1 MATKYNYISAN
12 GLTTQSL
19 EEIRQDLTN
28 QFQNIYGVE
37 INLEQNSP
45 DAQWINIL
53 AQEKKDTLDLIT
65 QIYNNVDVD
74 AVIGL
79 PQQILYKLN
88 GLTIKAFTY
97 SFCYVNVTVSK
108 DVTLQGLDD
117 DIESE
122 NGSGFTVSD
131 SAGNNWILTETSELS
146 TGTHLLNFRAEQL
159 GNIEASANTI
169 NVMQTVLAGVVSVNN
184 PDNNYITGGVGET
197 TAEFRLRRNRT
208 MAIASQGFDESI
220 ESQLLNV
227 TNITQAKV
235 YDNRTGETVDDIPP
249 HTVWIIV
256 EGGTS
261 EEIGRIIYN
270 NIPPGIPMKGE
281 QEALV
286 EKSNGEIVTVNYDL
300 PNAVNLYV
308 DLKIKRLGD
317 TIIDEQ
323 YIKQVLS
330 RTNFNIKES
339 AESSNLTA
347 IVKDIVQ
354 ETGNPYDIQVS
365 LDDSTY
371 SSYLTPTGL
380 ADYFIIAEENI
391 NITVV

>member
-37 INLEQNSP
+37 INLDQNSP

-97 SFCYVNVTVSK
+97 SYCYVNVTVSK
-108 DVTLQGLDD
+108 SITLQGLDD
-117 DIESE
+117 NIESE

-169 NVMQTVLAGVVSVNN
+169 NIMQTVLAGVVSVNN
-184 PDNNYITGGVGET
+184 PDNNYITGDVGET

-208 MAIASQGFDESI
+208 MAVASQGFDESI
-220 ESQLLNV
+220 ESQLLNI
-227 TNITQAKV
+227 TNVTQAKV
-235 YDNRTGETVDDIPP
+235 YDNRTSETVDDIPP
-249 HTVWIIV
+249 HTVWVIV

-323 YIKQVLS
+323 YIKQVLAK
-330 RTNFNIKES
+330 TNFNIKES

-354 ETGNPYDIQVS
+354 ETGNPYDVQVS
-365 LDDSTY
+365 LNGTNY
-371 SSYLTPTGL
+371 VPYLTPTGL
-380 ADYFIIAEENI
+380 ADYFVISENNI

>member
-339 AESSNLTA
+339 AESSSLTA

-354 ETGNPYDIQVS
+354 ETGNPYDVQVS

-371 SSYLTPTGL
+371 SSYLKPTGL

>member
-12 GLTTQSL
+12 GLVTQSL

-28 QFQNIYGVE
+28 QFNNIYGVE
-37 INLEQNSP
+37 VNLDQNSP

-79 PQQILYKLN
+79 PQQVLYKLN

-97 SFCYVNVTVSK
+97 SYCYVNVTVSK
-108 DVTLQGLDD
+108 SITLQGLDD
-117 DIESE
+117 NIEDE

-131 SAGNNWILTETSELS
+131 SAGNNWILTETVVLEP
-146 TGTHLLNFRAEQL
+146 GTHLLNFRAEQL
-159 GNIEASANTI
+159 GNVQALANNI

-184 PDNNYITGGVGET
+184 PDNNYITGDVGET

-208 MAIASQGFDESI
+208 MAVASQGFDESI
-220 ESQLLNV
+220 ESQLLNI

-235 YDNRTGETVDDIPP
+235 YDNRTNETVDNIPP
-249 HTVWIIV
+249 HTVWVIV

-261 EEIGRIIYN
+261 DEIGRVIYN

-308 DLKIKRLGD
+308 NLKIKRLGD

-323 YIKQVLS
+323 YIKQVLAK
-330 RTNFNIKES
+330 TNFNIKES

-347 IVKDIVQ
+347 RVKDIVQ
-354 ETGNPYDIQVS
+354 ETGNPYNVQVS
-365 LDDSTY
+365 LNGTNY
-371 SSYLTPTGL
+371 VPYLTPTGL
-380 ADYFIIAEENI
+380 ADYFVISENNI

>member
-37 INLEQNSP
+37 INLDQNSP

-79 PQQILYKLN
+79 PQQVLYKLN

-108 DVTLQGLDD
+108 SITLQGLDD

-122 NGSGFTVSD
+122 NGSGFTISD

-169 NVMQTVLAGVVSVNN
+169 NIMQTVLAGVVSVNN
-184 PDNNYITGGVGET
+184 PDNNYITGDVGET

-208 MAIASQGFDESI
+208 MAVASQGFDESI
-220 ESQLLNV
+220 ESQLLNI

-235 YDNRTGETVDDIPP
+235 YDNRTNETVDDIPP
-249 HTVWIIV
+249 HTVWVIV

-261 EEIGRIIYN
+261 DEIGRVIYN

-323 YIKQVLS
+323 YIKQVLAK
-330 RTNFNIKES
+330 TNFNIKES

-347 IVKDIVQ
+347 IVKNIVQ
-354 ETGNPYDIQVS
+354 ETGNPYDVQVS
-365 LDDSTY
+365 LNGTNY
-371 SSYLTPTGL
+371 VPYLTPTGL
-380 ADYFIIAEENI
+380 ADYFVISENNI

>member
-45 DAQWINIL
+45 DSQWINIL

-169 NVMQTVLAGVVSVNN
+169 NIMQTVLAGVVSVNN

-235 YDNRTGETVDDIPP
+235 YDNRTNETVDDIPP
-249 HTVWIIV
+249 HTVWVIV

-308 DLKIKRLGD
+308 DLKIKRFGD

-354 ETGNPYDIQVS
+354 ETGNPYDVQVS
-365 LDDSTY
+365 LNGSTY

>member
-1 MATKYNYISAN
+1 MATKYNYISSN

-19 EEIRQDLTN
+19 TEIRNDLVDK
-28 QFQNIYGVE
+28 FQNIYGVE

-235 YDNRTGETVDDIPP
+235 YDNRTGETVDNIPP
-249 HTVWIIV
+249 HTVWVIV

-323 YIKQVLS
+323 YIKQALAK
-330 RTNFNIKES
+330 TNFNIKES
-339 AESSNLTA
+339 AESSSLTA
-347 IVKDIVQ
+347 IVKNIVQ
-354 ETGNPYDIQVS
+354 ETGNPYDVQVS
-365 LDDSTY
+365 LDDETY
-371 SSYLTPTGL
+371 TSYLTPTGL
-380 ADYFIIAEENI
+380 ADYFIITEENV
-391 NITVV
+391 NIMVV